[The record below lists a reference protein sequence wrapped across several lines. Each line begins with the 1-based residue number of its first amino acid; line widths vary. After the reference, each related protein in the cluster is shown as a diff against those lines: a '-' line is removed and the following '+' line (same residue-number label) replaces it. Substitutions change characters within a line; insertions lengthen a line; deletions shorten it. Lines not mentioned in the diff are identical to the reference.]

1 MTQDG
6 ETMTM
11 KEMEEMYKE
20 MDMEAPEMYLELKDD
35 GTGKLVVGEDD
46 TEEIEWK
53 DGVISAA
60 GEDVKYTVEDG
71 KLTMESDGTKMVFE
85 KAE

>member
-1 MTQDG
+1 
-6 ETMTM
+6 MTM

-53 DGVISAA
+53 DDVISAD

-71 KLTMESDGTKMVFE
+71 KFTMESDGTKMVFE